1 MSRLKS
7 VDFPTLGRPTMATKL
22 DMRYNVLVVRGTST
36 ASRLLCSEIS
46 ANIMIFGRRTKL
58 SLINDEM
65 QGCFV
70 FVEWRSDVICEM
82 FFVNSAG
89 FCLIDYAFCLK

>member
-46 ANIMIFGRRTKL
+46 ANIVIFGRRTKL

-65 QGCFV
+65 QGRFV
-70 FVEWRSDVICEM
+70 FVERKLGVMCET
-82 FFVNSAG
+82 FFVKPAG
-89 FCLIDYAFCLK
+89 FCLIDYTFCLK

>member
-1 MSRLKS
+1 MKS

-70 FVEWRSDVICEM
+70 FVERKLDVICET

-89 FCLIDYAFCLK
+89 FCLIDCAFCLK

>member
-1 MSRLKS
+1 
-7 VDFPTLGRPTMATKL
+7 MATKL

-58 SLINDEM
+58 SPINDEM
-65 QGCFV
+65 QGGFV
-70 FVEWRSDVICEM
+70 FVGRELDVVCEM
-82 FFVNSAG
+82 FFVNST
-89 FCLIDYAFCLK
+89 AFCFIDGAFYLK

>member
-46 ANIMIFGRRTKL
+46 ANVMIFGRRAKL

-70 FVEWRSDVICEM
+70 FVERKLDVICET

-89 FCLIDYAFCLK
+89 FCLIDCAFCLK